1 MIEDMENKYILDKV
15 RMKGMN
21 QGIWLAVQ
29 ELAHDGRWTQAAEEL
44 VSSCGLTEDECRKL
58 QEESESFNDEM
69 LEFIDMVFKHDTM
82 NEDYGVKTLDDIW
95 YHEIGS
101 VFKYN
106 IGSKEVELEVV
117 ESSDAS
123 CEGCVFNNSKNYYC
137 KDTNCIDMDRKDDI
151 DIIYKEVKKI
161 MSLIDKLEDLVAK
174 VDTEYQKKMEAVIRE
189 IVTGMPEESVRHA
202 AECMCTDRMGNMMD
216 IDLYIL
222 HEENRP
228 YKYPYL
234 KELLEDRIA
243 RVAKMHEDKSYTYN
257 IDDNYWCATCGS
269 HSHKKDSE
277 TGYCW
282 HCDTVNWVKE
292 DGADVRV

>member
-1 MIEDMENKYILDKV
+1 
-15 RMKGMN
+15 MN